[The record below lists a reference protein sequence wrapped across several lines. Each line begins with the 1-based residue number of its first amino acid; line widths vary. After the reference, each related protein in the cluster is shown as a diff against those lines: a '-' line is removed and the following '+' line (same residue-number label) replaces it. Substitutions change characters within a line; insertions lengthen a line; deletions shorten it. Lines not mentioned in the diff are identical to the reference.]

1 MAEFAAPRGNDDSGG
16 GGGAAGAAGGGAAG
30 ATAAASSSMCIK
42 RRICEWEG
50 KGSAASTLN
59 LPDPA
64 SAAPARAE
72 SAAPARAERS
82 VARRDRSPCRRN
94 LPKEAAGGGGGG
106 VLASGARSQTPP
118 DQRAAAV
125 PARAGELGG
134 ARGDGA
140 GGASLDRLRHQHH
153 HDREPQATPRPARLR
168 RQPPVT
174 FTAAAAA
181 ASLGRERAP
190 QRRGAPPPVL
200 ARVRQFEEKDRQPQH
215 LRRPAREN
223 KGGSLDQCRSG
234 GPCQPDGPGGTERA
248 LGPPPPSA
256 AREGAAEREGAE
268 EEARNAYNTPARPA
282 RPGGRGPYASPL
294 LAVGAG
300 RPAGLPTPR
309 PGAVAAAT
317 YVARPRR
324 PPPLPLCPPPAAVS
338 RKAAFREAAGSP
350 TRRPRC
356 LQKSLEY
363 EDVSAVAAG
372 NGVSHGN
379 GSIGSSSGSGAGGCC
394 VQAGKARGTGGLR
407 RSVSQETIY
416 QSLARADN
424 VYEEVDDSV
433 SRTVWHYRPARPAPP
448 KIPPR
453 PPGGVTPR
461 PAAPETVARRNGD
474 NHDPTQLPLHV
485 RKINAIFTAKFG
497 KKRFK
502 RNLPPNPDSATA
514 AAATKDDN
522 SDSESDTEERKKV
535 YRRHLSHVQSVKQAS
550 QRHAAQQ
557 PLAAGGAATLRGP
570 HALLE
575 LFVVVTMGRGRGGLA
590 DEEPPASTP
599 RITQIFPKADKLSK
613 EGREMEALLTAIP
626 HFCFPDAD
634 DPNAF
639 TPTSDKIQ
647 SETFSFVLTS
657 ENGTRRFGYCRRV
670 LVGGAGP
677 PVRQVYCI
685 VSHLGCFALFSQI
698 LDEVER
704 RRAVSPALL
713 SPFLTSLWEH
723 RRAPPAPGAALVLST
738 FLPGVGRR
746 RLTLR
751 RPADSRLEHVEA
763 ACLLGCLG
771 PRTLVRTFAAL
782 LLERR
787 VIFTADRLSVLS
799 KCCHAALALLYPFAW
814 QHTYVPVLP
823 AHMVDI
829 VCSPTP
835 FVVGLLSST
844 LPRTHDLPMEEVLVV
859 DLGSNQFI
867 RQVDD
872 EDAILPPKLQA
883 ALQAALE
890 ARLDLG
896 GPGVSQNSLVS
907 EVFIRF
913 FVEAVGHLPLFMAPP
928 SVVTSST
935 STSSP
940 SSFSSFRREDFVRA
954 AASKTHRR
962 FLELFTHTQMFSC
975 FVQERAQRQRGAR
988 DLFDARVIPFLEE
1001 VAADAEAESG
1011 VNKFLR
1017 SLGNIVNFPLKLL
1030 PR

>member
-1 MAEFAAPRGNDDSGG
+1 MAERAAPRGSDD
-16 GGGAAGAAGGGAAG
+16 AGGGAVVSLPEEPAG
-30 ATAAASSSMCIK
+30 GAASSSSVCIK

-50 KGSAASTLN
+50 KGLAASTLN

-64 SAAPARAE
+64 SAAAARG
-72 SAAPARAERS
+72 ERS

-94 LPKEAAGGGGGG
+94 LPKEAAGGGGCG
-106 VLASGARSQTPP
+106 VLAGGACSQTPP
-118 DQRAAAV
+118 DRRAVAV

-140 GGASLDRLRHQHH
+140 GGASLDRLHRH
-153 HDREPQATPRPARLR
+153 HDREPRATPRPSRLR

-174 FTAAAAA
+174 ATAAAAG
-181 ASLGRERAP
+181 LGRER
-190 QRRGAPPPVL
+190 GAPSPVL
-200 ARVRQFEEKDRQPQH
+200 ARVRQFEEKDRRPQH
-215 LRRPAREN
+215 LRHPAREN
-223 KGGSLDQCRSG
+223 KGGSLDQCRSR
-234 GPCQPDGPGGTERA
+234 GPCGPDGPGGTERA
-248 LGPPPPSA
+248 FEPPLPSA
-256 AREGAAEREGAE
+256 AREGEGALEREAVE
-268 EEARNAYNTPARPA
+268 EDARNAYNTPARPA

-300 RPAGLPTPR
+300 RPAGLPTPQL
-309 PGAVAAAT
+309 GAVATAT
-317 YVARPRR
+317 RVARPRR

-338 RKAAFREAAGSP
+338 RKAAFREATGSP
-350 TRRPRC
+350 ARRPRC

-363 EDVSAVAAG
+363 EDVSAVAVG

-379 GSIGSSSGSGAGGCC
+379 GSIGGGGGVGGCC
-394 VQAGKARGTGGLR
+394 VQAGKARGTAGLR
-407 RSVSQETIY
+407 RSMSQETIY
-416 QSLARADN
+416 QPLARADN
-424 VYEEVDDSV
+424 VYEEVDGSV

-461 PAAPETVARRNGD
+461 PAAPETVARKNGD

-514 AAATKDDN
+514 AAAATKDDN

-535 YRRHLSHVQSVKQAS
+535 YSRHLSHVQSVKQAS

-557 PLAAGGAATLRGP
+557 PLAGGGATAAALRRP

-575 LFVVVTMGRGRGGLA
+575 LFVVVTMGRGRGGPA
-590 DEEPPASTP
+590 DEGPPASAP

-677 PVRQVYCI
+677 PVREVYCI

-751 RPADSRLEHVEA
+751 RPADSRLEHVDA

-823 AHMVDI
+823 APMVDI

-844 LPRTHDLPMEEVLVV
+844 LPRTHELPMEEVLVV

-890 ARLDLG
+890 ARLELG
-896 GPGVSQNSLVS
+896 GPDVSQNSLVS

-928 SVVTSST
+928 SVVTPTSST
-935 STSSP
+935 SP
-940 SSFSSFRREDFVRA
+940 FSSFRREDFVRA